1 VNEDCDHDW
10 VAIDEADG
18 VAYLECTKC
27 HEEEQE
33 AMSATAHDAWLWARN
48 GPHG

>member
-1 VNEDCDHDW
+1 MNEDCDHDW

-33 AMSATAHDAWLWARN
+33 AL
-48 GPHG
+48 